1 MKSTVHFPIP
11 HGAKV
16 LVDAG
21 ATVGAKTVLV
31 MPGKFETSEIIPLAK
46 ILGIGKTKVAR
57 YLKKRIGEEVTS
69 GDIIAEKRSFFS
81 SSIIKS
87 PTSGKLAQIDL
98 SSGTLTLL
106 VKKKETFDK
115 IITPIA
121 GRITNIS
128 KSYIELEVEAE
139 DFNIIKGQGKDVL
152 GKLKFVDFEILGVL
166 DVPEDV
172 EGNIIVCNTV
182 AQESITK
189 LEVLGVFGLVLLHS
203 LPTNSDLSWV
213 QVNEDVFRKLAHHT
227 GQNIWVRPD
236 SRQIVVWG

>member
-1 MKSTVHFPIP
+1 
-11 HGAKV
+11 
-16 LVDAG
+16 
-21 ATVGAKTVLV
+21 
-31 MPGKFETSEIIPLAK
+31 
-46 ILGIGKTKVAR
+46 
-57 YLKKRIGEEVTS
+57 
-69 GDIIAEKRSFFS
+69 
-81 SSIIKS
+81 
-87 PTSGKLAQIDL
+87 
-98 SSGTLTLL
+98 
-106 VKKKETFDK
+106 
-115 IITPIA
+115 
-121 GRITNIS
+121 
-128 KSYIELEVEAE
+128 
-139 DFNIIKGQGKDVL
+139 VL